1 MQTKKIF
8 NLNLSVETISLYLL
22 IEGFSESKSLISTRE
37 LYKLW
42 ACSEELFK
50 KGLKELEELSLIT
63 RVVADSDYNGYYSL
77 VNDNT
82 SLCAG

>member
-1 MQTKKIF
+1 MQTKRIF

-22 IEGFSESKSLISTRE
+22 IEGFSERKSLVSTKE
-37 LYKLW
+37 LFKLW
-42 ACSEELFK
+42 ACDKELFK

-63 RVVADSDYNGYYSL
+63 RIAADNDYNGYYTL
-77 VNDNT
+77 VNDKT